1 MKDFFLHTLSL
12 PKVRAQL
19 PLLSRILAASLGGY
33 VLSALFSVATLALP
47 TSRPEAVLWGAQ
59 FSFLIWT
66 VTVLGVFLARS
77 ATRAWVWLTI
87 IGVLCLIAI
96 AANRWMEGTL

>member
-66 VTVLGVFLARS
+66 ASVLWVFLARS
-77 ATRAWVWLTI
+77 ATRAWVGLL
-87 IGVLCLIAI
+87 IGCVLCLLAI
-96 AANRWMEGTL
+96 AAQGGMEGTL

>member
-1 MKDFFLHTLSL
+1 MKDFFLQILSL
-12 PKVRAQL
+12 SKLRAQL

-66 VTVLGVFLARS
+66 AAALGAFLARS
-77 ATRAWVWLTI
+77 ATRAWFWLAI
-87 IGVLCLIAI
+87 SSGLCLLAI
-96 AANRWMEGTL
+96 AAQGWMEAAR